1 MKIMKD
7 LLQNEYF
14 MYQMFYI
21 KNINYRYTN
30 VHILIEN
37 ICLQPKD
44 TRLLPVIMNTM
55 LTGIFD

>member
-21 KNINYRYTN
+21 KNINLDIQTY
-30 VHILIEN
+30 
-37 ICLQPKD
+37 
-44 TRLLPVIMNTM
+44 
-55 LTGIFD
+55 IF